1 MQAKGIEEDGE
12 DEEDD
17 TLLEYESN
25 DGGGVEI
32 PVVDSD
38 DE

>member
-1 MQAKGIEEDGE
+1 MKVVLKFEEDG
-12 DEEDD
+12 

-25 DGGGVEI
+25 DEGGAEI